1 MTVSPLGIGL
11 CPWLQ
16 LVPLVIPAVQVLQA
30 QRDKGEALGSLPR
43 RRISFRDQGIFIPLH
58 SWDRKIQ
65 YWIKT
70 TGCAVT
76 VLEVLRHREGLDIS
90 LWL

>member
-1 MTVSPLGIGL
+1 MTVSPLRICL

-30 QRDKGEALGSLPR
+30 QRDKGEALGSFPR
-43 RRISFRDQGIFIPLH
+43 RRISLRDQGIFIPLC
-58 SWDRKIQ
+58 SWGRNILH
-65 YWIKT
+65 WIKN

-76 VLEVLRHREGLDIS
+76 ECIGMTVAQ
-90 LWL
+90 